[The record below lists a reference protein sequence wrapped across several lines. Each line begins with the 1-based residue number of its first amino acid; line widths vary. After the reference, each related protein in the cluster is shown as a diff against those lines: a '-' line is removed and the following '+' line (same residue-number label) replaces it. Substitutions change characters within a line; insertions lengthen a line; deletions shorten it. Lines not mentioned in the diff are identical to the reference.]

1 MARTEVKAA
10 NSAYPRIVA
19 AIKLVPAL
27 IVSALIALLA
37 GGVARAQSLMVIP
50 VNLQIA
56 PEQRATTLTVIN
68 RGDSETSIQIRV
80 YAWNQQ
86 SGDDQ
91 LATSD
96 AVIVSPPLTSIAP
109 GATQI
114 VRLILRQP
122 PQGREATYRILLDQ
136 IPPPAAPGIVRVVLR
151 MSIPIFA
158 QPTSRA
164 VSHVQFHIEHSAGQ
178 AYLVALNDGGRH
190 DAIRDIVLKTSDG
203 RKLTTNSNASPYILA
218 GATRRWLIATQGSLT
233 LPNETLRL
241 TARADTGAIERQVPV
256 VAAQ

>member
-1 MARTEVKAA
+1 MAHTAVKAA
-10 NSAYPRIVA
+10 NSAYSRIVA

-27 IVSALIALLA
+27 IIPALIVLLA

-50 VNLQIA
+50 VNLQMG

-68 RGDSETSIQIRV
+68 RGDSETSIQIRA

-91 LATSD
+91 LAATD

-178 AYLVALNDGGRH
+178 TYLVALNDGGRH
-190 DAIRDIVLKTSDG
+190 DAIRDIVLKTRDG
-203 RKLTTNSNASPYILA
+203 QKLTTNSNASPYILA

-241 TARADTGAIERQVPV
+241 TARADTGALERQVPV

>member
-1 MARTEVKAA
+1 MAV
-10 NSAYPRIVA
+10 IGH
-19 AIKLVPAL
+19 VPAL
-27 IVSALIALLA
+27 MVTALIVLLA
-37 GGVARAQSLMVIP
+37 GGMARAQSLMVIP
-50 VNLQIA
+50 VNLQMA

-68 RGDSETSIQIRV
+68 RGDSETSIQIRA

-86 SGDDQ
+86 TGDDQ
-91 LATSD
+91 LAASD

-158 QPTSRA
+158 QPTARA
-164 VSHVQFHIEHSAGQ
+164 VSQLQFHIEYSEGQ
-178 AYLVALNDGGRH
+178 AYLVALNDGCRH
-190 DAIRDIVLKTSDG
+190 DAIRDLVLKTSDG
-203 RKLTTNSNASPYILA
+203 RMLTTNSNASPYILA
-218 GATRRWLIATQGSLT
+218 GATRRWLIAPQGSL
-233 LPNETLRL
+233 LMPSETLRL
-241 TARADTGAIERQVPV
+241 TARADIGAIERQVPV
-256 VAAQ
+256 APGP